1 VIVIP
6 GRPRPEALAE
16 HLRRAEA
23 SEVTYEATGMSVGQ
37 ADPGALPSYERHLEV
52 GRGDDAF
59 ARACEQLRRWRQHRA
74 IAASVHPGLPPLEEG
89 TTLLVLLPL
98 VVATL
103 VVPCRVVAVVDEPDR
118 FGFAYGTLPGH
129 VETGEEAF
137 VVERRPDGEVRFTVR
152 VVAEPATP
160 VLRAI
165 GPLVAV
171 GQRVAVARYLRGL
184 RAGVRGSSL
193 NSS

>member
-1 VIVIP
+1 LSVIL
-6 GRPRPEALAE
+6 GRPRAEALAD
-16 HLRRAEA
+16 HLAQAESA
-23 SEVTYEATGMSVGQ
+23 AVTYDAIGMSLGR
-37 ADPGALPSYERHLEV
+37 ADPGTLPTYERHLEV
-52 GRGDDAF
+52 GRGDEGF

-89 TTLLVLLPL
+89 ATLLVLLPL

-103 VVPCRVVAVVDEPDR
+103 VVPCRIVAVVDEPGR

-129 VETGEEAF
+129 VERGEESF
-137 VVERRPDGEVRFTVR
+137 VVERRPDGSVRFTVR

-165 GPLVAV
+165 GPLVSL

-184 RAGVRGSSL
+184 RAGVRQGG
-193 NSS
+193 